1 MYYCWALS
9 QISVV
14 VEENDCQHKFVLYG
28 MRVIYTVVS
37 WKYYKFPVFA
47 HKHKHRLFS
56 LA

>member
-14 VEENDCQHKFVLYG
+14 VEENDCQLKFVLSG
-28 MRVIYTVVS
+28 IWVICTIVS
-37 WKYYKFPVFA
+37 WKYYKFPGFA
-47 HKHKHRLFS
+47 HKHKRRLFS